1 MFCTWGAA
9 APAGGRAPG
18 SACRTRPFA
27 LSQTAQRPFL
37 FCFCLFFLCC
47 FFSLPLF
54 FSPLSFVCFY
64 FLNEIY
70 ENSYFLNTFPPF
82 PPPLLTQTLSGL
94 QCLQPREL
102 QGLFGLR
109 PFPVPSQSL
118 CPLPR
123 RSPSPLCLV
132 FGGPCIGCPWNGVGE
147 VLGWVGSMRKN
158 KRFGFF
164 LFFKG

>member
-70 ENSYFLNTFPPF
+70 ENSYFLNTSSL
-82 PPPLLTQTLSGL
+82 PPPLSS
-94 QCLQPREL
+94 PK
-102 QGLFGLR
+102 
-109 PFPVPSQSL
+109 PFPGCNASSPGNFRGFLAFAPFLSPPSPCVPSPGAV
-118 CPLPR
+118 PLP
-123 RSPSPLCLV
+123 SAWCL
-132 FGGPCIGCPWNGVGE
+132 GVPA
-147 VLGWVGSMRKN
+147 LGAPGMGSGRCWD
-158 KRFGFF
+158 GSDP
-164 LFFKG
+164 